1 MTNQETQLELDF
13 GMLTVAQQER
23 VDSFIQNQKNLIQN
37 NIKNSN
43 AIEILLNEGGNHG
56 INGFFAENSHI
67 IVLGG
72 NGPGNG
78 YHFQNPRPALI
89 YYDSVKRGN
98 LYYHISYS
106 TPISTIMNLLKQ
118 VTEGSIKPFIPPPVN
133 CWREDWKGCTTCN
146 EKKWRYPE
154 SLYELD
160 EKK

>member
-1 MTNQETQLELDF
+1 MLSQSFPVTAASTKNIRRDLWFCPIDVFKKVSVLICDF
-13 GMLTVAQQER
+13 NFDFASV
-23 VDSFIQNQKNLIQN
+23 V
-37 NIKNSN
+37 
-43 AIEILLNEGGNHG
+43 LNEGGNHG

-72 NGPGNG
+72 NGPGDG

-118 VTEGSIKPFIPPPVN
+118 VNEESINSFI
-133 CWREDWKGCTTCN
+133 CFASKQSKE
-146 EKKWRYPE
+146 
-154 SLYELD
+154 
-160 EKK
+160 